1 MSENPDKSDNSD
13 SEIVQPIQQKKQI
26 SDSKLAQLASARAK
40 ALEKK
45 KILKDIADKEKQ
57 MKNDI
62 LNDRINKVKAYD
74 ELKNKVVSKNKK
86 ESKNKKVV
94 EVESDSSYDSYTESE
109 SSSEDEKPPPKNKKQ
124 KQVTYF
130 GTKNPKSNHA
140 LTAEIAKDEL
150 KRRIQNENFNIAFQ
164 SLFPCHRQF

>member
-1 MSENPDKSDNSD
+1 MSENPEKSDNSD
-13 SEIVQPIQQKKQI
+13 SEIVKPIKQKKQI

-45 KILKDIADKEKQ
+45 KILKDIADEEKQ

-62 LNDRINKVKAYD
+62 LNDRINEVKAYD
-74 ELKNKVVSKNKK
+74 EFKNKVVSKK

-150 KRRIQNENFNIAFQ
+150 KRRIQNKNFNIAFQ